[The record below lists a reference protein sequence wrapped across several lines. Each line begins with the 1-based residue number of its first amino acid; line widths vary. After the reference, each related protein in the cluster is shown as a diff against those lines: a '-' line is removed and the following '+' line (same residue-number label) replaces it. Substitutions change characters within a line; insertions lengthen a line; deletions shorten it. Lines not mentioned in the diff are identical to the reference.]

1 MSIKEAAHEI
11 VDGLADDATW
21 NDLVRALY
29 KQKKITLGMSDLEIV
44 KPELSDAEISTVMAR
59 IQSSS
64 SQPDDMRNTRSYKPG
79 NAATIGMV
87 AGVIAVLFALVFP
100 PVSWVAVPVAI
111 VAGFI
116 GIKRK
121 EEKAWVPVLLGL
133 VSIIPFIE
141 LLIETSK

>member
-1 MSIKEAAHEI
+1 MSIKETAHEI

-29 KQKKITLGMSDLEIV
+29 KEKKITLGMTDLEVV
-44 KPELSDAEISTVMAR
+44 KSELSDAEISTIVAR

-64 SQPDDMRNTRSYKPG
+64 SQPDDMRNTRNYKPG
-79 NAATIGMV
+79 NAATVGMV

-100 PVSWVAVPVAI
+100 PISWVAVPVAI

-116 GIKRK
+116 GMQRK
-121 EEKAWVPVLLGL
+121 EEKSWVPVLLGL
-133 VSIIPFIE
+133 VAIIPFIE
-141 LLIETSK
+141 LILETAQ